1 MKKDWIGSQHSLFAI
16 MGSSSHSAKDREID
30 DFYATDP
37 EAIDGLAKMIDIPH
51 VVLEPACGMGH
62 LSKRLEELGHKV
74 YSYDKVDRG
83 YGKVQDFFFMESLP
97 EDCSCIITNQPY
109 RQHLEFILKAL
120 ELLPD
125 GGLCCMF
132 SKTIYLEG
140 VDRYEKLY
148 RNNPPHSILQFVR
161 RVRCGKNGVFDIKYS
176 AVAYAWFVWKKGYKG
191 DTIVKWI

>member
-1 MKKDWIGSQHSLFAI
+1 
-16 MGSSSHSAKDREID
+16 MGASSHSTGDREID

-83 YGKVQDFFFMESLP
+83 YGKVQDFFFVESLP
-97 EDCSCIITNQPY
+97 EDCSCIITNPPY

-148 RNNPPHSILQFVR
+148 RNYPPPQHFTVCKACKMREERSVR
-161 RVRCGKNGVFDIKYS
+161 HQIQCCRLCLVCMGKRVFWRNNSQMDKQ
-176 AVAYAWFVWKKGYKG
+176 
-191 DTIVKWI
+191 